1 MRGRCLSAVGA
12 VLAIALFTLAA
23 APCTAVLRTIS
34 ENTASATLVID
45 AGHGREDPGKVSGS
59 GTLEKD
65 INLAIAL
72 RLERM
77 LPAARFP
84 NAVSANRRSTCL
96 SPSESGLS
104 PAFSA
109 FKPP

>member
-23 APCTAVLRTIS
+23 SPCTAVLRTVL

-45 AGHGREDPGKVSGS
+45 AGHGGFDGG
-59 GTLEKD
+59 
-65 INLAIAL
+65 
-72 RLERM
+72 
-77 LPAARFP
+77 
-84 NAVSANRRSTCL
+84 AVSANRRSTCR

>member
-45 AGHGREDPGKVSGS
+45 AGHGGF
-59 GTLEKD
+59 
-65 INLAIAL
+65 
-72 RLERM
+72 
-77 LPAARFP
+77 AARFP
-84 NAVSANRRSTCL
+84 NAVSANRRSTCR

>member
-34 ENTASATLVID
+34 ENTASATLVLD
-45 AGHGREDPGKVSGS
+45 AG
-59 GTLEKD
+59 T
-65 INLAIAL
+65 AAL
-72 RLERM
+72 T
-77 LPAARFP
+77 AARFP
-84 NAVSANRRSTCL
+84 NAVSANRRSTCR